1 MGIRHCRHTPV
12 HFRHLLLTGLL
23 GNICSNY
30 MQQHVHINIR
40 TRKPHHYK
48 PHTTTASDTLLCIC
62 PTFLF
67 YFSFIFAFRG
77 YFRMNY
83 LRARQIRMLM
93 EKCPFKTQLS
103 IVVTHLASLTHTP
116 HTLLLQYNSTSLEL
130 ILARCSRVS
139 HHHLVI
145 NVRRTCAQY
154 ARYFFN
160 HICYHY
166 TTLSHNSYLFHN
178 HTPLHPL
185 KGDY

>member
-1 MGIRHCRHTPV
+1 MYTS
-12 HFRHLLLTGLL
+12 TSEL
-23 GNICSNY
+23 GNPTI
-30 MQQHVHINIR
+30 INPTQPQPL
-40 TRKPHHYK
+40 TR
-48 PHTTTASDTLLCIC
+48 
-62 PTFLF
+62 F
-67 YFSFIFAFRG
+67 YVYVIHFCFIFRF
-77 YFRMNY
+77 Y
-83 LRARQIRMLM
+83 LLSEDILGWIIC
-93 EKCPFKTQLS
+93 EHVKLECWWKSTLFKTQLS

-178 HTPLHPL
+178 HTHLHPL